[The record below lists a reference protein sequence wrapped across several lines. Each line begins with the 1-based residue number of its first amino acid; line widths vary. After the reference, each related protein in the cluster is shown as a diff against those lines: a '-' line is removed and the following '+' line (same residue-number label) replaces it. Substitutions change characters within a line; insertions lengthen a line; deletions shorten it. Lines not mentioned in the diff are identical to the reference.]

1 MKFPTTP
8 FKALA
13 ATAMIAASPALAPPM
28 ANAQAASPAMELVS
42 LQNKAQAFVSTV
54 STQTSIGDVQG
65 TLGTNQGTVDQPCG
79 AVCSRIFQVTG
90 GKALPFSAT
99 LFQYSR
105 SQNISTYHFDR
116 PFVPEEVLF
125 ELDVA
130 GNPDNTVCFS
140 QASWNAVL
148 TQAGWEPLKP
158 YDTTIP
164 VKVTDDK
171 DAFDRNDEAAARV
184 VDVPVHGFATRRGD
198 RYLTLTPIAGSFWN
212 TALLLGPD
220 LQSAEAMGNC
230 LRVVITDR
238 HVAKKGYEL
247 SQGGKPAA

>member
-1 MKFPTTP
+1 MTFPNIT

-13 ATAMIAASPALAPPM
+13 GTAMIAASAAMAPTM
-28 ANAQAASPAMELVS
+28 AMAQAAGPTAELGQ
-42 LQNKAQAFVSTV
+42 LQDKAQAFVSTV
-54 STQTSIGDVQG
+54 STQTDIGNVQAA
-65 TLGTNQGTVDQPCG
+65 LGTDQGTVDQPCG
-79 AVCSRIFQVTG
+79 AVCSRIFQVGG
-90 GKALPFSAT
+90 GKTLPFSAT

-105 SQNISTYHFDR
+105 SQNINTYHFDR

-130 GNPDNTVCFS
+130 GNADNTVCFS
-140 QASWNAVL
+140 EASWNAAL
-148 TQAGWEPLKP
+148 TRAGWEPLRP

-171 DAFDRNDEAAARV
+171 DAFDRNDEAAAHV

-220 LQSAEAMGNC
+220 LQSAEAMGHC
-230 LRVVITDR
+230 LRIVITDR
-238 HVAKKGYEL
+238 HVAKKGYDL
-247 SQGGKPAA
+247 SVGGKPAA

>member
-1 MKFPTTP
+1 MKFPNTT
-8 FKALA
+8 FRALA
-13 ATAMIAASPALAPPM
+13 AAMIAASPALAPTM
-28 ANAQAASPAMELVS
+28 AMAQAADPAMEFGQ

-65 TLGTNQGTVDQPCG
+65 ALGTNQGTVDQPCG
-79 AVCSRIFQVTG
+79 AVCSRIFQVAG

-105 SQNISTYHFDR
+105 TQNVSTYHYDH
-116 PFVPEEVLF
+116 PFVPEESLF

-130 GNPDNTVCFS
+130 GNMDNTVCFS
-140 QASWNAVL
+140 QASWNATL

-171 DAFDRNDEAAARV
+171 SAFDRNDETNSRI

-230 LRVVITDR
+230 LRIVITDR
-238 HVAKKGYEL
+238 HVAKKGYDL
-247 SQGGKPAA
+247 SVGTKPAA

>member
-1 MKFPTTP
+1 MKV
-8 FKALA
+8 KILA
-13 ATAMIAASPALAPPM
+13 ATAMIAASLGLAPKM
-28 ANAQAASPAMELVS
+28 SMAQAASPAMELDQ
-42 LQNKAQAFVSTV
+42 LQNKAEAFVSTV

-79 AVCSRIFQVTG
+79 AVCSRIFQVAG

-105 SQNISTYHFDR
+105 SQNVNTYHFDR

-140 QASWNAVL
+140 EASWNAAL

-158 YDTTIP
+158 YDTTIA

-171 DAFDRNDEAAARV
+171 DAFDRNDEATAHV

-212 TALLLGPD
+212 TELLLGAD
-220 LQSAEAMGNC
+220 LQSAQAMGNC
-230 LRVVITDR
+230 LRIVITDR
-238 HVAKKGYEL
+238 HVAKKGYDAAA
-247 SQGGKPAA
+247 GAKPAA

>member
-1 MKFPTTP
+1 MMKFRI
-8 FKALA
+8 LA
-13 ATAMIAASPALAPPM
+13 ATAMVAASAATAPTM
-28 ANAQAASPAMELVS
+28 SLAQAESPAMELNQ
-42 LQNKAQAFVSTV
+42 LQNKAEAFVSTV

-79 AVCSRIFQVTG
+79 TVCSRIFQVAG
-90 GKALPFSAT
+90 GKSLPFSAT

-105 SQNISTYHFDR
+105 SQNINTYHFDR

-130 GNPDNTVCFS
+130 GNPDSTVCFS
-140 QASWNAVL
+140 EPSWNAAL
-148 TQAGWEPLKP
+148 TQAGWEPLRP

-171 DAFDRNDEAAARV
+171 DAFDRNDEAAAHV

-212 TALLLGPD
+212 TELLLGAD

-230 LRVVITDR
+230 LRIVITDR

-247 SQGGKPAA
+247 SVGAKPAA